1 METDAH
7 GRESEAKEPARK
19 KGERPESSHPP
30 AMTVSAANQVA
41 SNPPRRNSRRRNR
54 RKRRRRAG
62 GGHVTAL
69 RDGLI
74 AGPVITSAAP
84 LSGLVLAAEALL
96 LLAFDASITALNT
109 LRLQRI
115 YDLTDT
121 LQLLYQFFPYQDAN
135 EPCQQ

>member
-7 GRESEAKEPARK
+7 GRESEAEEPARK
-19 KGERPESSHPP
+19 KSERPESSHPP
-30 AMTVSAANQVA
+30 AMTVSAANQVT

-135 EPCQQ
+135 KLCQQ